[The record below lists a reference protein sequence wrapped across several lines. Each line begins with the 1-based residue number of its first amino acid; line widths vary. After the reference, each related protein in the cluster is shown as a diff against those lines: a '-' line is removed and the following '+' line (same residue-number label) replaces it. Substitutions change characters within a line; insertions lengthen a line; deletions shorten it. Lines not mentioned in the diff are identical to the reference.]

1 MLNIKNMGT
10 LKGLTRAMRAYGYE
24 LTKMVFDAEVNEL
37 TIKYDNENTSEDY
50 VWEVTVEANVQEEE
64 YDGVPTIID
73 ITRVSMENTGALK

>member
-1 MLNIKNMGT
+1 MININKMGT

-24 LTKMVFDAEVNEL
+24 LTKMVFDADINEL
-37 TIKYDNENTSEDY
+37 TIKYDNKNTSEDY

-73 ITRVSMENTGALK
+73 ITKVSMENTGALK